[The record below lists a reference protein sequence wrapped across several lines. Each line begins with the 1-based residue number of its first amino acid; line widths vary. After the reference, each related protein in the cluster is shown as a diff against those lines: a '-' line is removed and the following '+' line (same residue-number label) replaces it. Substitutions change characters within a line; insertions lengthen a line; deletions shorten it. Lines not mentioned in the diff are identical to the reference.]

1 MFVKFSGK
9 GIGSI
14 QVLYIEKDVFYDHVL
29 REVLSQFRIVRIA
42 DHIPC
47 QPVKPGKGCQAAV
60 FCRAGVLQLLKRR
73 AEKDKKNA
81 LKRLKIKHFRASRKR
96 RRPDLNR

>member
-1 MFVKFSGK
+1 MAAVLFVKFSGK

-29 REVLSQFRIVRIA
+29 REVLSQLRVVRIA

-73 AEKDKKNA
+73 AEKDKKM
-81 LKRLKIKHFRASRKR
+81 
-96 RRPDLNR
+96 P

>member
-1 MFVKFSGK
+1 MAAVLFVKFSGK

-29 REVLSQFRIVRIA
+29 REVLSQFRVVRIA

-60 FCRAGVLQLLKRR
+60 FCRAGVLQLLFFLITWGTQTLS
-73 AEKDKKNA
+73 NTISPSSS
-81 LKRLKIKHFRASRKR
+81 IKS
-96 RRPDLNR
+96 